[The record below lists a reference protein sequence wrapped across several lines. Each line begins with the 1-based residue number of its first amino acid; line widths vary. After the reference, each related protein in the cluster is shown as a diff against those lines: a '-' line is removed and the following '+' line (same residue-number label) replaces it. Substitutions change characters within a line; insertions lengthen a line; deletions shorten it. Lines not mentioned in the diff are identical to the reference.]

1 MNNFTHDE
9 PAHVN
14 AYVSDV
20 HISESIGSRVA
31 TTKLQRKIVLHH
43 IFISDQWI
51 FNRNDTT
58 PDSNN
63 RYGGIF
69 TVGAAGD

>member
-43 IFISDQWI
+43 IFISDQWF
-51 FNRNDTT
+51 FNRNEKLDIALLLT
-58 PDSNN
+58 SL
-63 RYGGIF
+63 GF
-69 TVGAAGD
+69 VA